1 VVNFK
6 PLKKFFLASYAGSRS
21 FLRANAAVDPLA
33 VPLFRSVE
41 DIKAKGEK
49 FVLPNRA
56 TSLAKLVEQLQE
68 AYSTTTLGKFADALV
83 IFKTVLQSIVMVV
96 VSEESEISEVGFIL
110 IDL

>member
-1 VVNFK
+1 VNFK

-21 FLRANAAVDPLA
+21 FLRANAAVDPLS

-56 TSLAKLVEQLQE
+56 TSLAKLVGQLQE
-68 AYSTTTLGKFADALV
+68 ACSTTTLGKFADALV
-83 IFKTVLQSIVMVV
+83 IFKILLQAVV
-96 VSEESEISEVGFIL
+96 VSEESEISEVCFL
-110 IDL
+110 F